1 MNTTYVRSEIRRS
14 FRTPRYLIFA
24 FGMPLLMFFVFGRAY
39 GGGTLGGISVPAYI
53 MVSMATFGAM
63 SAVFGTGGRIAME
76 RVVGWNRQL
85 RLTALSGRGYV
96 SGKALAG
103 FAVAVPSL
111 ALVFVAGAVFHHV
124 DLSAG
129 RWAALAASILL
140 ALLPIA
146 ALGVLIGYVAKSD
159 SLQAVSGGIYSLL
172 ALFGGLWIPVQ
183 SFPTW
188 LVDVCKAL
196 PVYWVADA
204 GREVLQGHWLG
215 WEGVGVLAAWTVV
228 LGVLA
233 ARAYRRSTARG

>member
-1 MNTTYVRSEIRRS
+1 MNATYVRSEIRRS

-111 ALVFVAGAVFHHV
+111 ALVFVAGAAFHHV

-129 RWAALAASILL
+129 RWAVLAASILL

-183 SFPTW
+183 SFPVW

-196 PVYWVADA
+196 PVYWVAEA

-215 WEGVGVLAAWTVV
+215 WEGVGVLAAWTIV
-228 LGVLA
+228 LGALA

>member
-1 MNTTYVRSEIRRS
+1 MNATYVRSEIRRS

-39 GGGTLGGISVPAYI
+39 GHGTLGGISVPAYI
-53 MVSMATFGAM
+53 MVSIATFGAM
-63 SAVFGTGGRIAME
+63 SAVFGTSGRIAME
-76 RVVGWNRQL
+76 RAVGWNRQL

-111 ALVFVAGAVFHHV
+111 AIVFAAGAAFHHV

-146 ALGVLIGYVAKSD
+146 ALGRLDRVRGEGGQPAGGVRRD
-159 SLQAVSGGIYSLL
+159 LQPAVTVRRPVDPGPELPDLVGGRL
-172 ALFGGLWIPVQ
+172 
-183 SFPTW
+183 
-188 LVDVCKAL
+188 
-196 PVYWVADA
+196 
-204 GREVLQGHWLG
+204 
-215 WEGVGVLAAWTVV
+215 
-228 LGVLA
+228 
-233 ARAYRRSTARG
+233 